1 MLYAA
6 EKSIFLCS
14 DLFGIVKLCIFK
26 IFNNEDYILTEVKIR
41 ASENIEIAVSDI
53 KYQVTRIALK

>member
-14 DLFGIVKLCIFK
+14 DLFGIVKLCIFL
-26 IFNNEDYILTEVKIR
+26 IFNNEDYILTEVKIG

-53 KYQVTRIALK
+53 NIRLPELL